1 MEGGQYN
8 LERFVEAQRGTFE
21 QACAELRRGRKTG
34 HWMWFI
40 FPQIAGLGF
49 SEMSQRYAIRSID
62 EARAYLAHPVLGPR
76 LREVCGI
83 VNAIEGKSAYQM
95 FGSPDDMKL
104 RSSMTLFAQATKES
118 EEFVGV
124 LRRYFGADWDEKTLQ
139 LMGRARG

>member
-1 MEGGQYN
+1 MDADPYN
-8 LERFVEAQRGTFE
+8 LERFVAAQRGAFE
-21 QACAELRRGRKTG
+21 QACAELRGGRKTG

-49 SEMSQRYAIRSID
+49 SEMSQRYAIRSLE

-83 VNAIEGKSAYQM
+83 VNGIEGRSAYQI

-104 RSSMTLFAQATKES
+104 WSSMTLFAKATKEN
-118 EEFVGV
+118 EVFVEV
-124 LRRYFGADWDEKTLQ
+124 IQEYFGGEGDGRTAE
-139 LMGRARG
+139 LMG